1 VINQGTKEGLYT
13 LALVICGLTV
23 FIGFI
28 YTLFGYW
35 SGGTI
40 VYSLCIM
47 IIAVL
52 IFGALSVINQG
63 TKEGLY
69 TLALMV
75 GELTAGFLFIITL
88 WGCFISPNIYSL
100 CILIIEALIL
110 GAIATVYWYVIK
122 PRRYSFHYERALHLM
137 YGVEF
142 E

>member
-1 VINQGTKEGLYT
+1 VINQRTKEGLYT
-13 LALVICGLTV
+13 LALVICGLIV
-23 FIGFI
+23 FIGLI

-40 VYSLCIM
+40 VYSLCIL

-52 IFGALSVINQG
+52 IFGALSVINQR

-88 WGCFISPNIYSL
+88 FGILLVGPNIYSL

-110 GAIATVYWYVIK
+110 GAIIATVYWYSIK
-122 PRRYSFHYERALHLM
+122 SRRYSARL
-137 YGVEF
+137 VRRKV
-142 E
+142 